1 MPVARTFGVPMII
14 IVAMMIAVMVV
25 SIVMVVIMPVVCVA
39 MMVMHMFTV
48 FRVVNVDVR
57 DFISGVAVPERG
69 SRLSG

>member
-1 MPVARTFGVPMII
+1 MPVAHTFGVPLII
-14 IVAMMIAVMVV
+14 IVAMMIAVMV
-25 SIVMVVIMPVVCVA
+25 SIVMVVIMPVVCV
-39 MMVMHMFTV
+39 VMIVMPMFTV